1 MEFTL
6 STPAPSLSLTIVAGK
21 ARHSLSV
28 SPSASVGSVMTS
40 ISSLTGVAVPFMKL
54 FVNKQ
59 PEVLTALKHS
69 DITVGDVIVTSS
81 SSSSSTSTST
91 SSTSASSATIRVVG
105 SSAAAV
111 AQVQKQAEEAKAHGP
126 IRNDLGSNTETQFSR
141 RLVKKDRASPYRF
154 ESIEALPGYAD
165 TGVATDYLE
174 QLATDP
180 GIVAILEKH
189 KWRVGCFKEM
199 LPKGLVGVSAS
210 CLMGLN
216 KNKGEEIIL
225 RLRTD
230 DMMGWRK
237 YGSVREV
244 LCHELAHNVFSDHD
258 NDFKALNSQLLK
270 EVVELDWTASHGRRL
285 GGKSSAPPRNGGG
298 GNGGGVGGREGPKLL
313 YQATG
318 GTYTLG
324 SSDAWLD
331 ASVGSPSVTPAVAP
345 ALAAP
350 AAESATIE
358 VGEVRAEKDAV
369 DDISETKTMQS
380 GPGYRGHRGHE
391 STDNEAVETVDIIMH
406 GDGAHPDLT
415 IAAATAEDCAFIAR
429 ATLYA
434 ERAHLDV
441 GIWDLF
447 FEDEDDETKL
457 RCLASCAE
465 TAEQS
470 HLHWRHFLVARSAED
485 GKPVG
490 SCSRYMAPVSADATY
505 LALKEVTRQLLGWSD
520 DQHLAACGR
529 LSFLT
534 DSANWPDLPI
544 YEGSCFLET
553 VFTESSCRGRGV
565 ASVLLDKCMRDGDRM
580 GASRCF
586 LLAAIGNN
594 GALRVYNRSGLK
606 QVAQLLHADC
616 QSSLGLP
623 GFDIMVM
630 EYTTVPVPAVTC
642 GCGDESHAAEVAGA
656 VGAAADATT
665 DTMNAMDVT
674 TAAVED
680 SAVSDD
686 VLINDPASTID
697 AAAVDECGN
706 TTAVEGGTEQADAAV
721 AHVHDETGTPANTH
735 GGFAVDAEAKET
747 EGAAVVAVA
756 AVAEVSTEVNQGS
769 EVTQKTSVE
778 ADRSQA
784 EGTQS
789 AVEKRIADVRAEA
802 ARVLAEG
809 EGRGAIETIILC
821 LSNVLERPQDDRVK
835 SLRMS
840 NKTFQRRIAR
850 CGHAVD
856 LLKACGWVD
865 KDGDGA
871 FIVWRRNDPG
881 LVWMCRDVLSQEL
894 EAAGASLC
902 AAGAAGAAGS
912 V

>member
-1 MEFTL
+1 M
-6 STPAPSLSLTIVAGK
+6 
-21 ARHSLSV
+21 
-28 SPSASVGSVMTS
+28 
-40 ISSLTGVAVPFMKL
+40 
-54 FVNKQ
+54 
-59 PEVLTALKHS
+59 
-69 DITVGDVIVTSS
+69 
-81 SSSSSTSTST
+81 
-91 SSTSASSATIRVVG
+91 
-105 SSAAAV
+105 
-111 AQVQKQAEEAKAHGP
+111 
-126 IRNDLGSNTETQFSR
+126 
-141 RLVKKDRASPYRF
+141 
-154 ESIEALPGYAD
+154 
-165 TGVATDYLE
+165 
-174 QLATDP
+174 
-180 GIVAILEKH
+180 
-189 KWRVGCFKEM
+189 
-199 LPKGLVGVSAS
+199 
-210 CLMGLN
+210 
-216 KNKGEEIIL
+216 
-225 RLRTD
+225 
-230 DMMGWRK
+230 
-237 YGSVREV
+237 
-244 LCHELAHNVFSDHD
+244 FSDHD

-285 GGKSSAPPRNGGG
+285 GGQSVAPQRSGGG
-298 GNGGGVGGREGPKLL
+298 GGGGSRGREGPKLL

-331 ASVGSPSVTPAVAP
+331 AAVGSPKVTPAVAP

-358 VGEVRAEKDAV
+358 VGQARAEKDAV
-369 DDISETKTMQS
+369 DDISESKT
-380 GPGYRGHRGHE
+380 
-391 STDNEAVETVDIIMH
+391 STDSEAVETMDIIMH
-406 GDGAHPDLT
+406 GDGAHPELT
-415 IAAATAEDCAFIAR
+415 ITAATAEDCAFIAR
-429 ATLYA
+429 ATLHA

-447 FEDEDDETKL
+447 FENEDDETKL

-485 GKPVG
+485 GMPVG

-505 LALKEVTRQLLGWSD
+505 LALREVTRRLLGWSN

-544 YEGSCFLET
+544 YEGSCLLET
-553 VFTESSCRGRGV
+553 IFTESSCRGRGV
-565 ASVLLDKCMRDGDRM
+565 ASVLLDKCMKDGDRM

-586 LLAAIGNN
+586 LLAAIGND

-616 QSSLGLP
+616 QSALGVP

-642 GCGDESHAAEVAGA
+642 SCGDENHAAEVAGDG
-656 VGAAADATT
+656 GAAADATS
-665 DTMNAMDVT
+665 DTTNAMDVT
-674 TAAVED
+674 TAVVED
-680 SAVSDD
+680 STVSDD
-686 VLINDPASTID
+686 IVMDPASTID
-697 AAAVDECGN
+697 STAVDECGN
-706 TTAVEGGTEQADAAV
+706 TTVEEGGAEQADAAV
-721 AHVHDETGTPANTH
+721 VRVHDETGTSANTH
-735 GGFAVDAEAKET
+735 GGFAEDAEAKET
-747 EGAAVVAVA
+747 GVAAVA
-756 AVAEVSTEVNQGS
+756 AVAAVTAVATVSTEVDQGS
-769 EVTQKTSVE
+769 EVPRLTQDTGVD
-778 ADRSQA
+778 ADGSQA

-789 AVEKRIADVRAEA
+789 AVEKRIADVRVEA
-802 ARVLAEG
+802 VRVLAEG

-894 EAAGASLC
+894 EAAAALLC
-902 AAGAAGAAGS
+902 AAGAAGS